1 MRVTLPCLGLAALM
15 FGASASLMAADLPR
29 TKAPEGAKVYF
40 ITPAD
45 GATVDKTFTVKFG
58 LKGMGV
64 APAGVDMPDTGHHHL
79 LVDLKEQPAMNLPLP
94 MTDNIRHFGK
104 GQTETEITLP
114 PGKHTLQLLVGDRTT
129 FRWSRPWSRRRSPLP
144 SSDGNEKGGRWASF
158 FLSAGRCLR
167 TARGYGW
174 CR

>member
-15 FGASASLMAADLPR
+15 FGASASLMAAELPR

-79 LVDLKEQPAMNLPLP
+79 LVDLKEQSAMNLPLP

-114 PGKHTLQLLVGDRTT
+114 PGKHTLQLLVGDKNHV
-129 FRWSRPWSRRRSPLP
+129 PLEP
-144 SSDGNEKGGRWASF
+144 TVESEKI
-158 FLSAGRCLR
+158 
-167 TARGYGW
+167 TVTVK
-174 CR
+174 